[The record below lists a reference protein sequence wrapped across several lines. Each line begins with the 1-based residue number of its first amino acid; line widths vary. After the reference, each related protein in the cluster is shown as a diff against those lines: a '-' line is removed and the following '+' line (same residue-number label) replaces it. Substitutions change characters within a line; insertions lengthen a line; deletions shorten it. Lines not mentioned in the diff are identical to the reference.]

1 MTYFFY
7 NSFSPTIPLTDSITI
22 SFGIAKNI
30 PSIVEPDD
38 VFPDSLALLIP
49 IRLPLS

>member
-1 MTYFFY
+1 MWLIFY

-22 SFGIAKNI
+22 SFGIAKKI
-30 PSIVEPDD
+30 PSIVDPDD

-49 IRLPLS
+49 IRLPLN